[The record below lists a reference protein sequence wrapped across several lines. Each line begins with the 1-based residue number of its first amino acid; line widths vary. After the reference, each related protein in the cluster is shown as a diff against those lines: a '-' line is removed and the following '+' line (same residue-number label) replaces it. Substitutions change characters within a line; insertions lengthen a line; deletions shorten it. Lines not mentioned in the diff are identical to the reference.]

1 MEKVQQVI
9 SEIHEKVG
17 RLKSSLDRVESENE
31 TLKEE
36 LNVLKGKLEITERE
50 AAEFREKYDA
60 VKDQV
65 NDSSVPKKGIEDEE
79 IDLLVREIDDCINRL
94 KQQ

>member
-9 SEIHEKVG
+9 TEIHEKVG
-17 RLKSSLDRVESENE
+17 RLKSSLNRVESENE

-36 LNVLKGKLEITERE
+36 LNVLKGKLEKTEQE

-60 VKDQV
+60 MKDQV
-65 NDSSVPKKGIEDEE
+65 NDSAIPKKGIDDEE

-94 KQQ
+94 IAQ